1 MMLTQY
7 ENFFTDHLCNEL
19 LGTARFLM
27 EKGDYVF
34 ATNLRWNPLIVKD
47 SFPVFMHAL
56 NIESNL
62 YRECKHQIETK
73 IQLPIKNDS
82 IMIYYWTRLSYIPW
96 HDDENHT
103 GALTVYL
110 NEEWDEDW
118 GGYFLYKEDETI
130 KAILPKKN
138 FALLQQGG
146 IKHATTPVHLNGG
159 IRFTIQTFF

>member
-1 MMLTQY
+1 
-7 ENFFTDHLCNEL
+7 
-19 LGTARFLM
+19 
-27 EKGDYVF
+27 
-34 ATNLRWNPLIVKD
+34 
-47 SFPVFMHAL
+47 
-56 NIESNL
+56 
-62 YRECKHQIETK
+62 
-73 IQLPIKNDS
+73 
-82 IMIYYWTRLSYIPW
+82 MIYYWTRLSYIPW